1 MAEVDWVRFAAVAVV
16 VVVVRVASVWLDELP
31 TRSGGAPTLSSR
43 L

>member
-1 MAEVDWVRFAAVAVV
+1 MAEVDWVRFAAVVV
-16 VVVVRVASVWLDELP
+16 VVVVRVAFVWLDELP